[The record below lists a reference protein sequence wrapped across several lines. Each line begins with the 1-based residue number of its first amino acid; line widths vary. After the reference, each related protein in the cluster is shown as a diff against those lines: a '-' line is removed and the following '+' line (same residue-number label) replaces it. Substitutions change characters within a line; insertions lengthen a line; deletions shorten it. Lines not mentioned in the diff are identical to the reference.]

1 MNGNGHVKLIHVHFL
16 QTDKF
21 YNKWKD
27 SNATLSPNDRRQFRG
42 ISRNLNTALQPGNK
56 PIPPQDLR
64 TVASFVEVVA
74 E

>member
-1 MNGNGHVKLIHVHFL
+1 MLLLIHGHFL
-16 QTDKF
+16 QTDEF
-21 YNKWKD
+21 VNNLKD
-27 SNATLSPNDRRQFRG
+27 PNATLSPNDRRRFRG
-42 ISRNLNTALQPGNK
+42 ISQELNTALQPNNK